1 MGGRFS
7 EPESTAEVQPNE
19 VQSAG
24 APHTPPPPPPP
35 TPSVGGKS
43 KKRKANKRKKTN
55 RIR

>member
-7 EPESTAEVQPNE
+7 EPESTEVKPSE

-24 APHTPPPPPPP
+24 APHTPPPI
-35 TPSVGGKS
+35 PSVGGKS

>member
-7 EPESTAEVQPNE
+7 EPESTAEVQPSE
-19 VQSAG
+19 VQLAG
-24 APHTPPPPPPP
+24 APHTPPPI
-35 TPSVGGKS
+35 PSVGGKS

>member
-7 EPESTAEVQPNE
+7 QPESTEVQPTE
-19 VQSAG
+19 DQPVG
-24 APHTPPPPPPP
+24 APPPPPPI
-35 TPSVGGKS
+35 PSVGGKS

>member
-1 MGGRFS
+1 MGARFS
-7 EPESTAEVQPNE
+7 EPESSEVQPTE
-19 VQSAG
+19 VKSAG

-35 TPSVGGKS
+35 SIGGKS